1 MSILYKNTTGV
12 YIINRIKSLQFFQPR
27 CPLHLFVGTCLFVFL
42 LDCAIPCII
51 TYRNLQIVQR
61 LYTNNIDNNFIGKAE
76 YHITTRF
83 HFKNKGFQKFFLC
96 VFYLDH
102 LINLYDTKT
111 LNLYELYI
119 YIYIY
124 ICMYIYQI

>member
-42 LDCAIPCII
+42 LDSAIPYII

-61 LYTNNIDNNFIGKAE
+61 LYTNNIDNNFIGKTE

-83 HFKNKGFQKFFLC
+83 PFKSKRFQNYFHGFSIVFGLFIMFIWYQDFKFKSY
-96 VFYLDH
+96 VF
-102 LINLYDTKT
+102 TKCNRGT
-111 LNLYELYI
+111 N
-119 YIYIY
+119 
-124 ICMYIYQI
+124 YQL